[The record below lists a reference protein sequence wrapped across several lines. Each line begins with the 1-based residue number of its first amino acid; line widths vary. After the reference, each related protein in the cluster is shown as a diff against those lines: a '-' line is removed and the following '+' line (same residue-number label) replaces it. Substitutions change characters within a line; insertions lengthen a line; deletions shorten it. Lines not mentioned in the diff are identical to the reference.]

1 MTYQRE
7 FAKRI
12 KVGIVGAGSHGYRNI
27 LPVMNYLPVQIEA
40 ICDPH
45 EELGKITAKQ
55 YGCTYYPNTPAMY
68 DQADIEAVF
77 ICVSPKLHPQL
88 VIEALDA
95 GKHVWVEKPI
105 ATRADEVAEMIAHRK
120 EQIAAVG
127 LKKAF
132 MPATEKTLEI
142 VNSLKYTPLRSL
154 LAVYH
159 MTIPPNGRL
168 ILDTKDTPNWLRN
181 GVHPLAFLMSVGGKV
196 ATVTTIGNASGHGL
210 VALQFANGVIGNLH
224 LASGPQPNLESYGVY
239 GDDWQLEIVNTRVTL
254 QRGIPFDYRRT
265 TNYAPP
271 GEESGAIVWDTS
283 NCLATLEN
291 KALFTQ
297 GFYQETMYFCECV
310 LNTRQPEKGTLEFT
324 HEMMKV
330 YEAGLLSGGKEISIA

>member
-1 MTYQRE
+1 MSYQRE
-7 FAKRI
+7 FARRI
-12 KVGIVGAGSHGYRNI
+12 NVGIIGAGSHGYRNI
-27 LPVMNYLPVQIEA
+27 LPVMNYLPVRITA

-45 EELGKITAKQ
+45 AELGALTAQQ
-55 YGCTYYPNTPAMY
+55 YGCQYYANTRAMY
-68 DQADIEAVF
+68 EHADIEAVF

-88 VIEALDA
+88 VIEALDT

-105 ATRADEVAEMIAHRK
+105 ATRAAEVAEMIAHRK
-120 EQIAAVG
+120 NQVVVVG

-132 MPATEKTLEI
+132 MPATAKTIEI
-142 VNSLKYTPLRSL
+142 VNSPQYGNLRSL

-159 MTIPPNGRL
+159 MTMPANGQE

-181 GVHPLAFLMSVGGKV
+181 GVHPLAFLMAVGGKV
-196 ATVTTIGNASGHGL
+196 ATVTTIANATGHGL

-224 LASGPQPNLESYGVY
+224 MASGPQPNLESYGAY
-239 GDDWQLEIVNTRVTL
+239 GDNWQLEIADTRITL

-265 TNYAPP
+265 TNYAPA
-271 GEESGAIVWDTS
+271 GDEGGAIVWEAS

-297 GFYQETMYFCECV
+297 GFYQETKYFCDCV
-310 LNTRQPEKGTLEFT
+310 LKGETPVQGTLEFAQ
-324 HEMMKV
+324 EMMQV
-330 YEAGLLSGGKEISIA
+330 YEAGLLSGGKPIAIQ